1 MKMKGLLEG
10 KVALVT
16 GGVRGIGLAIS
27 EKFAQNGADLV
38 VTTTKDPESVAD
50 VLEHLRSYGGRV
62 EAVRLDPSEK
72 AEVEAA
78 MPQIISTMGRL
89 DVLVNNAGIT
99 RDGLLLRMS
108 EEDWDA
114 VLKVDLKSAYNT
126 IQAVLPT
133 MMRQRSG
140 SIINISSVVGMRG
153 NVGQANYAAAKAGL
167 IALSRSVAKEMGGK
181 GIRANSISPGFIMSG
196 MTKQMPEEI
205 VKDWCGRIALK
216 RPGQPEE
223 VAGVALFLASE
234 LSSYVSGENIPC
246 CGCMNG

>member
-1 MKMKGLLEG
+1 MMQGLLEG

-16 GGVRGIGLAIS
+16 GGVRGIGLAIA

-38 VTTTKDPESVAD
+38 VTTTKDMESSAG
-50 VLEHLRSYGGRV
+50 VLEKLRSYGGRV
-62 EAVRLDPSEK
+62 EAVKLDVADK
-72 AEVEAA
+72 AAVEAA
-78 MPQIISTMGRL
+78 MPEIISRMGRL

-99 RDGLLLRMS
+99 RDGLLMRMP
-108 EEDWDA
+108 EADWDD
-114 VLKVDLKSAYNT
+114 VMRVDLKSAYNT

-133 MMRQRSG
+133 MMRQRGG
-140 SIINISSVVGMRG
+140 SIINISSVVGVRG
-153 NVGQANYAAAKAGL
+153 NAGQANYAAAKAGL
-167 IALSRSVAKEMGGK
+167 IALARTVAKEMGGK

-196 MTKQMPEEI
+196 MTKQIPEEI

-223 VAGVALFLASE
+223 VAGVALFLASD
-234 LSSYVSGENIPC
+234 LSSYVSGEDIPC